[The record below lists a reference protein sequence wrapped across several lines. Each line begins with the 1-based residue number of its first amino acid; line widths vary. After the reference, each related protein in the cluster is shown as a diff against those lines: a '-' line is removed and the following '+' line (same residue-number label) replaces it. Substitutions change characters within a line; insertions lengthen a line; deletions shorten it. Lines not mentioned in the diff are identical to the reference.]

1 MTTEE
6 KPIRVLLADDH
17 PIVMAGFA
25 MSLKGQ
31 GILVV
36 GEAKT
41 PGETLDQFESLKP
54 DVAIVDIRFGEH
66 MSGFDVAKTLLLK
79 HPEARIIFLSQF
91 DQDSFIKEAYSL
103 GGRAFVTKNCDAGE
117 LAQTVRKVH
126 RGELAFIPAIAER
139 LANLSVQKDHSP
151 QSLLDK
157 RALAIFTL
165 IAEGLTNAEIAEKLD
180 ISIKTVSN
188 TSQII
193 KEKLGVARQAEITK
207 MAFKFGLIHT

>member
-6 KPIRVLLADDH
+6 TPIRVLLADDH

-36 GEAKT
+36 GQAKT
-41 PGETLDQFESLKP
+41 PEQTLDQFERLQP
-54 DVAIVDIRFGEH
+54 DVAIIDIRFGEH
-66 MSGFDVAKTLLLK
+66 MSGFDVAKTLLQK
-79 HPEARIIFLSQF
+79 HPQARIIFLSQF

-103 GGRAFVTKNCDAGE
+103 GGRAFVTKDCEAEE
-117 LAQTVRKVH
+117 LAQAVRKVH
-126 RGELAFIPAIAER
+126 RGELAFIPSIAER
-139 LANLSVQKDHSP
+139 LANLSVQKDSSP

-165 IAEGLTNAEIAEKLD
+165 IAEGLTNAEIAEQLD

-193 KEKLGVARQAEITK
+193 KEKLGVARQADITK
-207 MAFKFGLIHT
+207 MAFKFGLIQA